1 MLRFSLSKITDFG
14 DLKELKGCE
23 YKVHPDTHLEKG
35 GILIRDEAKIIP
47 AAFKEIA
54 NKVASQLA
62 KGKITNLSKTPAP
75 AYLHHYFT
83 HQHMLANDIIN
94 VHHLRKAATLTDP
107 VERLKLLIQ
116 FFMTSH
122 FINPTLVQ
130 CRIPLVPIL
139 GETYQL
145 EMATGEKLY
154 IEQICHHPSITAF
167 LLEGD
172 GFTYSGS
179 YQINASLN
187 GPNSIKGWKEGK

>member
-1 MLRFSLSKITDFG
+1 
-14 DLKELKGCE
+14 
-23 YKVHPDTHLEKG
+23 
-35 GILIRDEAKIIP
+35 
-47 AAFKEIA
+47 
-54 NKVASQLA
+54 
-62 KGKITNLSKTPAP
+62 
-75 AYLHHYFT
+75 
-83 HQHMLANDIIN
+83 
-94 VHHLRKAATLTDP
+94 
-107 VERLKLLIQ
+107 
-116 FFMTSH
+116 MTSH

-179 YQINASLN
+179 YQINAALN
-187 GPNSIKGWKEGK
+187 GPNSVKGWKEGKQTIKFANDGAKISIVDPMLIVSGLLAG